1 MREELEQVTVTSN
14 GNRGEELELVTVTG
28 NENMKE
34 ELGQVTGTSNWHWKK
49 ARPVPVTSSS
59 YKFQLLLLVT
69 GYSVLFGM
77 PLALYAGTPPANAT
91 ELLNRIS
98 LYVINPVIFILF
110 SAAFVVFIW
119 GLVQFVANLDN
130 EEARST
136 GAKHMIWGI
145 VGMVVMVG
153 VNSIVDI
160 IQSTIKQ
167 VGS

>member
-1 MREELEQVTVTSN
+1 MKNPILHTSYFIF
-14 GNRGEELELVTVTG
+14 LIS
-28 NENMKE
+28 
-34 ELGQVTGTSNWHWKK
+34 LG
-49 ARPVPVTSSS
+49 
-59 YKFQLLLLVT
+59 L
-69 GYSVLFGM
+69 
-77 PLALYAGTPPANAT
+77 PLALHAGTAPANAT

-98 LYVINPVIFILF
+98 LYVINPVIFVLF
-110 SAAFVVFIW
+110 SAAFAVFIW

-167 VGS
+167 IGSD